1 MIERL
6 ASGST
11 FKEVSGGTMKSV
23 PTIVPD
29 SKTIQEFNNFC
40 LPIFEQQ
47 KVLETQNRTL
57 ACLRDSLLP
66 KLMSGELDVSAVE
79 L

>member
-1 MIERL
+1 
-6 ASGST
+6 
-11 FKEVSGGTMKSV
+11 MKSV
-23 PTIVPD
+23 PAIVPD
-29 SKTIQEFNNFC
+29 SKTIQKFNNFC

-57 ACLRDSLLP
+57 AGLRDSLLP